1 MTLTTAAAPKPS
13 VIARR
18 KRRGHASS
26 NGPVHG
32 IANMTT
38 TFIMSTMTTVDT
50 NTMSMTTKIAT
61 TIGITI
67 TDLLAHD
74 LTSGLDALD
83 DLDAVS
89 PHGQKTIAEPFLRS
103 RPVRAPTA

>member
-1 MTLTTAAAPKPS
+1 MTLTTAAALKPT

-32 IANMTT
+32 IANTT
-38 TFIMSTMTTVDT
+38 TTSITSTMTTVDT
-50 NTMSMTTKIAT
+50 NIMSMTTKIAT
-61 TIGITI
+61 TVGITI

-74 LTSGLDALD
+74 LSSRLERLP
-83 DLDAVS
+83 S
-89 PHGQKTIAEPFLRS
+89 PAQGCFTVPEEPPGQS
-103 RPVRAPTA
+103 